1 MRFIYWVITAL
12 IALVV
17 VVFAVSNRAVVTLA
31 LFPLPAALQVPLYLA
46 VMAAFIVGFLVG
58 AFVVWLASG
67 RHRAEARQLR
77 RRMDRL
83 QRDVAKSPPATA
95 VVKEP

>member
-46 VMAAFIVGFLVG
+46 VMATFIVGFLVG
-58 AFVVWLASG
+58 AFVVWVGGG

-83 QRDVAKSPPATA
+83 QRDVAKTAPPA